1 MNTEPTS
8 REFSALMRQDFPSF
22 VRNTFATL
30 NPNETFFDNW
40 HLDAIAYQLEEI
52 DAGNITRLAVAIPPR
67 ALKSTIFSVAYPA
80 YRMGLDPTTR
90 IVCISYSQKLS
101 ETLARNFR
109 TVVKAEWYQR
119 AFPEMRAAK
128 DTADEFIT
136 SKGGVRLA
144 TSIGGTLTGRGG
156 SLIIIDDPLS
166 AEGASSDA
174 DRERANDF
182 YRSTVVTRLDNKASG
197 VIILVMQR
205 LHEEDLFGTIKREG
219 GYTELVLPAI
229 APCEQKIQIGP
240 DRWRTRAEGEVLDA
254 KREPLHV
261 LEGLRRTKGSGQFQA
276 QYQQAPVPAG
286 GNMIKREWF
295 KTFDLSL
302 LRHQAGDQVVQ
313 SWDTAMKGGEHNDYS
328 VCTTWK
334 LRDRLSYLIDV
345 RRQQCDF
352 PTLQRLAKEEYL
364 RHQPD
369 VVLIEDKGSGT
380 ALIQDLSQGNQVPCI
395 AIQPEGDKV
404 TRLSVAS
411 PLIEAGTVL
420 IPKDAPWLCQKNLG

>member
-1 MNTEPTS
+1 
-8 REFSALMRQDFPSF
+8 
-22 VRNTFATL
+22 
-30 NPNETFFDNW
+30 
-40 HLDAIAYQLEEI
+40 
-52 DAGNITRLAVAIPPR
+52 
-67 ALKSTIFSVAYPA
+67 
-80 YRMGLDPTTR
+80 
-90 IVCISYSQKLS
+90 
-101 ETLARNFR
+101 
-109 TVVKAEWYQR
+109 
-119 AFPEMRAAK
+119 MRAAK
-128 DTADEFIT
+128 DTADEFVT
-136 SKGGVRLA
+136 SKGGMRLA

-166 AEGASSDA
+166 AEGGSSEA

-219 GYTELVLPAI
+219 VYTELVLPAI

-240 DRWRTRAEGEVLDA
+240 DRWKTRAEGDVLDI

-261 LEGLRRTKGSGQFQA
+261 LEALRRTKGSAQFQA

-286 GNMIKREWF
+286 GNMIKREWL
-295 KTFDLSL
+295 KTFDISSL
-302 LRHQAGDQVVQ
+302 PHQAGDQVVQ

-334 LRDRLSYLIDV
+334 LCNGFSYLLDV

-380 ALIQDLSQGNQVPCI
+380 SPDPG
-395 AIQPEGDKV
+395 
-404 TRLSVAS
+404 SVAGQSNNVYFDPARRRQNHS
-411 PLIEAGTVL
+411 PISGLAADRGGNSLDSQRGTMARRV
-420 IPKDAPWLCQKNLG
+420 PGGAPALSPSEVRRSGR